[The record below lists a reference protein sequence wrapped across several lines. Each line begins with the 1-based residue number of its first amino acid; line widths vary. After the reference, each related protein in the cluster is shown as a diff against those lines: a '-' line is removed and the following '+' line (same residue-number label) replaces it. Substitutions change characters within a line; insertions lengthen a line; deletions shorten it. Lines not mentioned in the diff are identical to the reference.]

1 MNQYQMVLGPIL
13 KLLSFDI
20 VYSQNIYWY
29 LVLFIALSALILFSN
44 TCHNHYYAM
53 NNYTAIRVRYPDS
66 KNLKIDIE
74 SISSWYIIVGSI
86 SIGYRTDINC
96 YYAKLFTAGQ
106 KFQRLFICE
115 RNALVIIFSMFKSS
129 LNTCSNHCFVMNNCC
144 AIQMRVRLRKWLS
157 H

>member
-1 MNQYQMVLGPIL
+1 MVLGPIL

-53 NNYTAIRVRYPDS
+53 NNYTPIRVRYPDS
-66 KNLKIDIE
+66 KNLQIDIE
-74 SISSWYIIVGSI
+74 SISSWYINVGSI

-96 YYAKLFTAGQ
+96 YHAKLDTAGQ
-106 KFQRLFICE
+106 KFQGLFISE

-129 LNTCSNHCFVMNNCC
+129 LNTCSNHCYDMNNYC